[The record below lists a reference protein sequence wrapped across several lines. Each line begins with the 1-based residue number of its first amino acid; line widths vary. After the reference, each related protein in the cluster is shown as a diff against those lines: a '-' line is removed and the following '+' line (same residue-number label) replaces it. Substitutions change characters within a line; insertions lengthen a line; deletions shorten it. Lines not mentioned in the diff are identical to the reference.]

1 MHLLGPTNKD
11 VIELQMSRVDAN
23 YFKRKGGHRVLKT
36 LKQLFNQNLFFFGEY
51 YEHPLP
57 P

>member
-23 YFKRKGGHRVLKT
+23 YFKRKGDSRDIKNEKKELAVQT
-36 LKQLFNQNLFFFGEY
+36 IN
-51 YEHPLP
+51 
-57 P
+57 